1 MRLMVVEDDGPL
13 RGALCDG
20 LRDAGF
26 AVDAADSAEVAL
38 ASLET
43 EFHDLLVL
51 DLGLPG
57 CDGLTL
63 LKVLRDRRMTL
74 PVLVL
79 TARGAVEDRVTGL
92 DAGADD
98 YMPKPFAFVELL
110 ARIRALLR
118 RGESVVPAVIRV
130 GDLEL
135 DPARFAVHSAGR
147 PVTLTVKEFA
157 ILEYLM
163 RHPGELVTRTTLLEN
178 CWDSGYEGLSNL
190 VDVHLSRIRRKIDRP
205 GSPSLLHTVRGSGV
219 ILRARP

>member
-1 MRLMVVEDDGPL
+1 MVVEDDGAL
-13 RGALCDG
+13 RSALCDG

-26 AVDAADSAEVAL
+26 AVDAADSAEAAL
-38 ASLET
+38 ASLT
-43 EFHDLLVL
+43 VDFHDLMVL

-63 LKVLRDRRMTL
+63 LKRIRERGMTL

-79 TARGAVEDRVTGL
+79 TARGSIEDRVTGL
-92 DAGADD
+92 DSGADD
-98 YMPKPFAFVELL
+98 YMPKPFAFIELL

-118 RGESVVPAVIRV
+118 RGDSVVPAVIRV

-135 DPARFAVHSAGR
+135 DPARFAVRSGGR
-147 PVTLTVKEFA
+147 PITLTVKEFV

-163 RHPGELVTRTTLLEN
+163 RHQGELVTRTALLES
-178 CWDSGYEGLSNL
+178 CWDGGYEGLSNL

-205 GSPSLLHTVRGSGV
+205 GKPSLLQTVRGSGV
-219 ILRARP
+219 ILRAPPP